1 MDSEFLV
8 HLRERLTSPT
18 LESLFDAFFLNSYDG
33 FFIFDNEGRLLLTN
47 PAAQDLIGIPLD
59 DLIGRHIRD
68 LIRSG
73 YYDQSPALRSLATGK
88 RVTGL
93 VRTRTGTEV
102 ISTSLPVFDNA
113 GRIRFELVN
122 ARPLDC
128 ILEGCRDRS
137 TERARRVSLLVP
149 GLKERPPVLDSPW
162 MLSHALEV
170 DRMAATDANMLIFGE
185 TGVGK
190 NLLARAMHERSA
202 RSTRPFVE
210 INCASIPES
219 LFESELFGYSRGAFT
234 GADSRGKEGLIEAAD
249 NGTLFLDEIA
259 EMPVAMQAKLLGA
272 LDTGRFRRVGS
283 TDQRSV
289 NVRIVAATNKDLAAR
304 VAAGSFRD
312 DLYYRLNV
320 LSIRMP
326 PLRERRDDLAAFAGF
341 FLADMNRKY
350 KCAKAF
356 APGALDAIVSAPWP
370 GNIRQLRNVIER
382 AVLMGGERDIEA
394 EEMLDAIGTSA
405 RDDPV
410 TPPPRTDPLPIGGD
424 LKRSKADHER
434 ERIRAALEASGG
446 NVTAAAGM
454 LGVHRTVLHKKIRRY
469 ALKE

>member
-1 MDSEFLV
+1 LRAYIDSL
-8 HLRERLTSPT
+8 
-18 LESLFDAFFLNSYDG
+18 
-33 FFIFDNEGRLLLTN
+33 
-47 PAAQDLIGIPLD
+47 
-59 DLIGRHIRD
+59 
-68 LIRSG
+68 
-73 YYDQSPALRSLATGK
+73 
-88 RVTGL
+88 
-93 VRTRTGTEV
+93 
-102 ISTSLPVFDNA
+102 
-113 GRIRFELVN
+113 
-122 ARPLDC
+122 
-128 ILEGCRDRS
+128 
-137 TERARRVSLLVP
+137 
-149 GLKERPPVLDSPW
+149 
-162 MLSHALEV
+162 
-170 DRMAATDANMLIFGE
+170 
-185 TGVGK
+185 
-190 NLLARAMHERSA
+190 
-202 RSTRPFVE
+202 
-210 INCASIPES
+210 
-219 LFESELFGYSRGAFT
+219 
-234 GADSRGKEGLIEAAD
+234 